1 MTTEMSHSSATP
13 ASVALLTTGYLFG
26 GIFVGMALGVGIGS
40 PTPGAFHM
48 TRNVAAGVI
57 AVACMT
63 IAGIAWA
70 RRLAAMVSA
79 PDLRRAGWAG
89 ALSFGP
95 AVMVAGLVLTVL
107 EQRIVERGGGGSLP
121 LHVVYGM
128 LFVPA
133 VFFVAAASAWII
145 GVGLRRTAGEQ
156 RTLALTTG
164 VAAAGAYLLVYLLMD
179 LAGWKV
185 GAPDA
190 GRRATMLVVT
200 GLGSLAAAL
209 AGGAAIGLAF
219 SPRSLGGS
227 GSLSP
232 GAPG

>member
-1 MTTEMSHSSATP
+1 MTTGVSHASATP

-26 GIFVGMALGVGIGS
+26 GILVGMALGVAVGS

-48 TRNVAAGVI
+48 TRNVVAGVI
-57 AVACMT
+57 AAACMT
-63 IAGIAWA
+63 VAGVAWA
-70 RRLAAMVSA
+70 RRLAQVVAAS
-79 PDLRRAGWAG
+79 DLRRAGWAG

-95 AVMVAGLVLTVL
+95 AVMIAALVLTML

-121 LHVVYGM
+121 IHIVYGM

-133 VFFVAAASAWII
+133 AFFVAAASAWIV

-164 VAAAGAYLLVYLLMD
+164 LSAAGAYFLVYLLMD

-190 GRRATMLVVT
+190 GKRATMLVVT

-209 AGGAAIGLAF
+209 AGGAAIGAVVA
-219 SPRSLGGS
+219 PRSVDRS
-227 GSLSP
+227 RSLSA
-232 GAPG
+232 GTSG

>member
-1 MTTEMSHSSATP
+1 MPTSSPTP

-26 GIFVGMALGVGIGS
+26 GIFVGMALGVAVGS

-57 AVACMT
+57 AIACMT
-63 IAGIAWA
+63 VAGVAWA
-70 RRLAAMVSA
+70 RRLAAMVA
-79 PDLRRAGWAG
+79 ATDLRRAGWAG

-107 EQRIVERGGGGSLP
+107 EQRIVERGGGGSFPIHIL
-121 LHVVYGM
+121 YGM

-133 VFFVAAASAWII
+133 AFFVAAASAWIV

-164 VAAAGAYLLVYLLMD
+164 LAAASAYFLVYLLMD

-190 GRRATMLVVT
+190 GKRATMLVVT

-209 AGGAAIGLAF
+209 GGGAASGFAVV
-219 SPRSLGGS
+219 PRSLEGPGP
-227 GSLSP
+227 LSP
-232 GAPG
+232 GTPG